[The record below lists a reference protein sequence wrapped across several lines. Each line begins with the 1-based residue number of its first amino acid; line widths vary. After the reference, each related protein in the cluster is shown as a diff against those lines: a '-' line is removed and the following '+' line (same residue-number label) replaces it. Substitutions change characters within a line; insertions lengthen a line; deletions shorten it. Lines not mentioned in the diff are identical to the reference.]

1 MQQEETVNR
10 KLRPLIKWTGG
21 KYEEYS
27 KFSQLIPGFNNY
39 YEPFFGGGG
48 VFFALQPKKL
58 SFLNDKSQDLFTFY
72 QLFREEKF
80 KKQLA
85 EYVTAWDQA
94 TTLSKLLAV
103 KLLEAF
109 QLLINEKIEQKA
121 LEEIVL
127 SYLNN
132 ISDKDYNTLF
142 DPIFIIDVAAFKKLL
157 IKSIIDKFKR
167 IGNIQKNEKKSFS
180 TEELKQHIETGVKS
194 GLYLYLR
201 EVSNKVVSGQL
212 KLSVEKAT
220 ANWYFVREFC
230 YASMFRFNKKGEF
243 NIPYGGI
250 AYNNKNFRAK
260 ACAITSSDTANLFKN
275 ASFYNLDFQEFLEQT
290 RPDATDFVFL
300 DPPYDSEFSEYDQ
313 NAFTKDDQVR
323 LRDSILKCKAKCMV
337 VIKETE
343 FIRQLYDGSTFN
355 IVHFDKT
362 YTYNVRGRNN
372 RGTKHL
378 VIINY

>member
-1 MQQEETVNR
+1 
-10 KLRPLIKWTGG
+10 LRPLIKWTGG

-27 KFSQLIPGFNNY
+27 KFSQFIPKFNNY

-48 VFFALQPKKL
+48 VFFALQPKRL
-58 SFLNDKSQDLFTFY
+58 SFLNDKSEDLFTFY
-72 QLFREEKF
+72 QLFQEEKF

-85 EYVTAWDQA
+85 EYATAWEQA

-121 LEEIVL
+121 LERIVL
-127 SYLNN
+127 SYVNN
-132 ISDKDYNTLF
+132 ISDNDYNTLF
-142 DPIFIIDVAAFKKLL
+142 DPIFIIDVAAFKKFL

-167 IGNIQKNEKKSFS
+167 IGNIQKNENKSFS
-180 TEELKQHIETGVKS
+180 IEELKQHIETGVKS

-201 EVSNKVVSGQL
+201 DVSNKVVSGHL
-212 KLSVEKAT
+212 KLSAEKAT
-220 ANWYFVREFC
+220 ANWYFIREFC
-230 YASMFRFNKKGEF
+230 YASMFRFNRKGGF

-250 AYNNKNFRAK
+250 AYNSKNFRAK
-260 ACAITSSDTANLFKN
+260 VSAITSSETANLFKN
-275 ASFYNLDFQEFLEQT
+275 VSFYNLDFQQFIEQT
-290 RPDATDFVFL
+290 RPHADDFVFL
-300 DPPYDSEFSEYDQ
+300 DPPYDSAFSEYDQ
-313 NAFTKDDQVR
+313 NAFVKDDQVR

-337 VIKETE
+337 VIKETD
-343 FIRQLYDGSTFN
+343 FIKQLYSGSEFN
-355 IVHFDKT
+355 IIDFEKV

-378 VIINY
+378 VILNY